1 MKVRFWGTRGSL
13 AVAQKAAAIRDKIT
27 AALVAASGRS
37 FAGAAEARA
46 FAETELDFATFGTYG
61 GATSCVEIEAASPG
75 SDGEQDAFIICD
87 LGSGL
92 REFGLDAMGRCAKG
106 HARVYHVFLSHLHWD
121 HICGFPFFVPVF
133 DPNAEVVIHSGHPDA
148 ETALRRQ
155 QEEISFPVA
164 FDWLRAKISFR
175 TLEVGKPHSIGAVTV
190 EVIEQYHSHVSYG
203 YKFTDAAGK
212 SVVYSTDSEHKL
224 DKMDAESAFTGFF
237 GGCDLVICD
246 TMYSLADSIS
256 MKEDWGHSSNVVAI
270 DLCHEAQAKRLAL
283 FHHEPTYSDADIQ
296 RMHQESIRY
305 EQLTRETAPL
315 EVLCAYDGLVVNV

>member
-148 ETALRRQ
+148 ETAL
-155 QEEISFPVA
+155 
-164 FDWLRAKISFR
+164 
-175 TLEVGKPHSIGAVTV
+175 
-190 EVIEQYHSHVSYG
+190 IEQGDEARITYCIERLA
-203 YKFTDAAGK
+203 KTDASMIRTAFYEGTTYADLAGRSNLPLGTVK
-212 SVVYSTDSEHKL
+212 SRIRRALLKL
-224 DKMDAESAFTGFF
+224 RE
-237 GGCDLVICD
+237 C
-246 TMYSLADSIS
+246 LA
-256 MKEDWGHSSNVVAI
+256 
-270 DLCHEAQAKRLAL
+270 
-283 FHHEPTYSDADIQ
+283 
-296 RMHQESIRY
+296 
-305 EQLTRETAPL
+305 
-315 EVLCAYDGLVVNV
+315 